1 MGRCACVAVRVS
13 CACVAGFLCVCACS
27 SVCVFVCSFVRFVGV
42 GCTVFMRQRNYKE
55 RLIKEGKIPKAK
67 DRNKGCICIHIYP
80 EHLYGGLC
88 LFYVSRACK
97 SCSSGWPLLINVV

>member
-1 MGRCACVAVRVS
+1 M
-13 CACVAGFLCVCACS
+13 
-27 SVCVFVCSFVRFVGV
+27 FVCSFVRFVGV